1 MHSLKSLSDRQLL
14 NRLSRLVKQEQK
26 LTLEILPHLI
36 EVENRK
42 LYRKLGY
49 SSMFVYCTDG
59 LGYSESS
66 ANRRIYAARALR
78 KCPGAYRYLRQG
90 RVNLGTLAL
99 AWQHI
104 KPELLE
110 EIRDKSYRQ
119 VQAIVS
125 RFNPIHKHRDITRP
139 VAVRVP
145 AVEAGERQIAGALA
159 RGSSAPSLAEGE
171 LGEKTLR
178 RGGTKCTTGAQSESD
193 GSSGGGQI
201 PARAETPRAETQIIK
216 MHQVSCLLDDAV
228 MQMLDRCKAL
238 LSGKYPCGMNLN
250 IIITELAS
258 AWLEKN
264 DPVERNQRRAE
275 TKKTQKSK
283 RANPEEPSRH
293 INLATRDAV
302 YERDGGRCT
311 YVGPDGR
318 RCESTWDLEVHHD
331 GTAYALGGNHSL
343 ANLRL
348 LCAAHNRLEAKRIYG
363 SAHMA
368 QFEQFNRK
376 IE

>member
-14 NRLSRLVKQEQK
+14 NRLSQLVRKERE
-26 LTLEILPHLI
+26 LSLEILPHLI

-42 LYRKLGY
+42 LYRNLGY
-49 SSMFVYCTDG
+49 SSMFVYCTER

-78 KCPGAYRYLRQG
+78 KCPGAHRYLREG

-104 KPELLE
+104 TPELLE

-125 RFNPIHKHRDITRP
+125 RFNPMNKHRDITRP
-139 VAVRVP
+139 VTVRVP

-159 RGSSAPSLAEGE
+159 SGSGALSLVAGQASDNASGSLFPPAGQASAGE

-178 RGGTKCTTGAQSESD
+178 RGGKNLTTGAPLDS
-193 GSSGGGQI
+193 GAPSGGGEI
-201 PARAETPRAETQIIK
+201 PARAEAPGAETQIIK

-238 LSGKYPCGMNLN
+238 LSGKYPCGMSIN
-250 IIITELAS
+250 IIITELAT

-264 DPVERNQRRAE
+264 DPVERNQRRAK
-275 TKKTQKSK
+275 TKKSQESK
-283 RANPEEPSRH
+283 HTDPEEPSRH
-293 INLATRDAV
+293 IYLATRDAI

-318 RCESTWDLEVHHD
+318 RCNSTWDLEMHHARCR
-331 GTAYALGGNHSL
+331 TP
-343 ANLRL
+343 
-348 LCAAHNRLEAKRIYG
+348 
-363 SAHMA
+363 
-368 QFEQFNRK
+368 
-376 IE
+376 